1 MYSDEYPVSMRGLA
15 VPKNWRGGRTETRPG
30 DNTTDGGEDSSGPS
44 KSEAFDVLRNG
55 RRRAVLNCFRTR
67 GRELSVKELSTAVA
81 AEEYDVAP
89 DELSS
94 DQYKRVYTG
103 LYQCHLPRMD
113 DLGVLDFDADENTVR
128 LGETLTHI
136 DPYLRPNAGATSA
149 RIEFGVAALATA
161 VILSGSIGIGP
172 LGGVSP
178 MALAVLTIA
187 ALFGLALFQVV
198 GASNNRR

>member
-1 MYSDEYPVSMRGLA
+1 MRGLA
-15 VPKNWRGGRTETRPG
+15 VPNNWRGGRTKPRSG
-30 DNTTDGGEDSSGPS
+30 DDTTGGVGESSSGLS
-44 KSEAFDVLRNG
+44 KSEAFDVLRNA
-55 RRRAVLNCFRTR
+55 RRRAVLTCLRTR
-67 GRELSVKELSTAVA
+67 GPELSVKELSTAVA
-81 AEEYDVAP
+81 AEEYGVAP

-128 LGETLTHI
+128 LGERLTHL
-136 DPYLRPNAGATSA
+136 DPYLRPKAGVTSA

-178 MALAVLTIA
+178 TALALITVA
-187 ALFGLALFQVV
+187 ALLGLALFQAV
-198 GASNNRR
+198 GPGSERR